1 VHVCAVQ
8 FAVLRI
14 IRKLRVYEK
23 RFQKRQEGEYK
34 LISAELI
41 LDTGVKKWVGTYLG
55 AQNWILYCGDSRIA
69 MSDIPNESVNCI
81 ITSPPY
87 YCLRDYKIEGQIG
100 LEETVDEYVNS
111 LCDVMDE
118 AYRIL
123 RKDGL
128 LFLNLG
134 DTYYSG
140 KGKSHGTDPKSNK
153 RRFGLR
159 PVDKSGGLGIDIQ
172 RKSIIGVPWRVAI
185 EMMARKWILRTPI
198 IWHREKALP
207 ESVRDRPHRSYE
219 YVFMFAKDRK
229 YYFNRQ
235 PLVDKKFDE
244 DVWTILA
251 RPKAGGIDT
260 APYPDELVERCLEIG
275 CPEDGSIFDPFAGSG
290 TTMRVALQ
298 TGRQAIGVDL
308 SPNFCNYIL
317 NELQVI

>member
-1 VHVCAVQ
+1 M
-8 FAVLRI
+8 I
-14 IRKLRVYEK
+14 N
-23 RFQKRQEGEYK
+23 
-34 LISAELI
+34 AELV
-41 LDTGVKKWVGTYLG
+41 LDTGVKKWTGTYSG
-55 AQNWILYCGDSRIA
+55 NKNWALYCGDARIA
-69 MSDIPNESVNCI
+69 MSDIPDESVNCI
-81 ITSPPY
+81 VTSPPY
-87 YCLRDYKIEGQIG
+87 YCLRDYKIDGQIG
-100 LEETVDEYVNS
+100 LEETVDEYINS
-111 LCDVMDE
+111 LCTIMDE

-185 EMMARKWILRTPI
+185 EMMARKWVLRTPI

-207 ESVRDRPHRSYE
+207 ESVRDRPRRSYE

-275 CPEDGSIFDPFAGSG
+275 CPEDGAVFDPFAGSG

-308 SPNFCNYIL
+308 SPDFCNYIL

>member
-1 VHVCAVQ
+1 M
-8 FAVLRI
+8 I
-14 IRKLRVYEK
+14 KE
-23 RFQKRQEGEYK
+23 EY
-34 LISAELI
+34 I
-41 LDTGVKKWVGTYLG
+41 LDNGVHKWIGNSNSLNEWV
-55 AQNWILYCGDSRIA
+55 LYCGDARVA
-69 MSDIPNESVNCI
+69 MSDIADESVNCI

-100 LEETVDEYVNS
+100 LEETVEEYVTS

-118 AYRIL
+118 AFRIL

-159 PVDKSGGLGIDIQ
+159 PVDKSGGLGINIQ

-185 EMMARKWILRTPI
+185 EMMSRRWVLRTPI
-198 IWHREKALP
+198 IWHREKTLP
-207 ESVRDRPHRSYE
+207 ESVRDRPRRSYE

-235 PLVDKKFDE
+235 PLIDKKYDE
-244 DVWTILA
+244 DVWTIQA
-251 RPKAGGIDT
+251 RPKAHGGIET
-260 APYPDELVERCLEIG
+260 APYPDDLVRRCLEIG
-275 CPEDGSIFDPFAGSG
+275 CPEDGVVFDPFLGSG
-290 TTMRVALQ
+290 TTIRVAVE
-298 TGRQAIGVDL
+298 TGRKGMGVDL
-308 SPNFCNYIL
+308 SPDFCDYIL
-317 NELQVI
+317 NEMQVI

>member
-1 VHVCAVQ
+1 MVTEELLLENR
-8 FAVLRI
+8 VL
-14 IRKLRVYEK
+14 
-23 RFQKRQEGEYK
+23 
-34 LISAELI
+34 
-41 LDTGVKKWVGTYLG
+41 KWSGLNYG
-55 AQNWILYCGDSRIA
+55 QNKWTLYCGDAKFA
-69 MSDIPNESVNCI
+69 MKDIPSESIHCI
-81 ITSPPY
+81 VTSPPY
-87 YCLRDYKIEGQIG
+87 YCLRDYKIDGQIG
-100 LEETVDEYVNS
+100 LEETVIEYVDS
-111 LCDVMDE
+111 LCAIMDE
-118 AYRIL
+118 AYRVL

-159 PVDKSGGLGIDIQ
+159 PVDKSGGLGLGIQ

-185 EMMARKWILRTPI
+185 EMMSRKWILRTPI

-207 ESVRDRPHRSYE
+207 ESVKDRPRRSCE
-219 YVFMFAKDRK
+219 YVFMFAKDRF

-235 PLVDKKFDE
+235 PLIDKKFDE

-251 RPKAGGIDT
+251 RPKTNNGIDT

-275 CPEDGSIFDPFAGSG
+275 CPPDGLAFDPFAGSG

-298 TGRQAIGVDL
+298 TGRSAIGIDL
-308 SPNFCNYIL
+308 SPDFCNYIL
-317 NELQVI
+317 TELQVLSCFKHF